1 MLGECRRSK
10 QIRVEGFPRGGA
22 TVGKRGSHA
31 GEYVKSGD
39 LSKSNFR
46 LGFSLIPI
54 CLGLSVRSPR
64 DMVTRI
70 EREVGPF
77 DQAVSTR
84 RSHKLNCEQD
94 HQNDKKKL
102 SESSNH
108 YPLPLMKSFT
118 VP

>member
-1 MLGECRRSK
+1 M
-10 QIRVEGFPRGGA
+10 
-22 TVGKRGSHA
+22 
-31 GEYVKSGD
+31 KSGD

-64 DMVTRI
+64 DVVTRI
-70 EREVGPF
+70 KREVGPF

-84 RSHKLNCEQD
+84 RSHKLNGEQD
-94 HQNDKKKL
+94 HQNEKKKL
-102 SESSNH
+102 SKSSNH
-108 YPLPLMKSFT
+108 YPLPHVKSFT

>member
-1 MLGECRRSK
+1 VR
-10 QIRVEGFPRGGA
+10 
-22 TVGKRGSHA
+22 
-31 GEYVKSGD
+31 SGD

-64 DMVTRI
+64 DVVTRI
-70 EREVGPF
+70 KREVGPF
-77 DQAVSTR
+77 DQAVATG
-84 RSHKLNCEQD
+84 RSHKLKGEQD

-108 YPLPLMKSFT
+108 YPLPRVNSFT
-118 VP
+118 VPW

>member
-1 MLGECRRSK
+1 M
-10 QIRVEGFPRGGA
+10 
-22 TVGKRGSHA
+22 
-31 GEYVKSGD
+31 KSGD
-39 LSKSNFR
+39 LGKSNFR

-64 DMVTRI
+64 DVVTYI
-70 EREVGPF
+70 KREVGPF

-84 RSHKLNCEQD
+84 RSHKLNGEQD

-108 YPLPLMKSFT
+108 YPLPHVNLFT

>member
-1 MLGECRRSK
+1 M
-10 QIRVEGFPRGGA
+10 
-22 TVGKRGSHA
+22 
-31 GEYVKSGD
+31 KSGD
-39 LSKSNFR
+39 LSKSDFR

-54 CLGLSVRSPR
+54 CLGLSVRSTR

-77 DQAVSTR
+77 DQAVSTG

-94 HQNDKKKL
+94 YHNDKKKL
-102 SESSNH
+102 SEASKH
-108 YPLPLMKSFT
+108 YPLPLVKSFT